1 MFPPSKHF
9 RPTPPNADDS
19 EDDERRNPLREESD
33 TSSTDQEATNDL
45 DPTDHFRDD
54 IPPSLG
60 MTVHVLPL
68 LSTFSRSHEFSQ
80 STTSSLFN
88 IPQDQ
93 VNDNDHNPTVNI
105 DPVIPDPAPQ
115 LPATEESVTGSG
127 QGDNLITTMVSFD
140 IIQRYPLLDEEVSN
154 DSIADEMVGPPA
166 KKAKLL
172 AQIGST
178 LDQAPL
184 DERDETT
191 TTKKFCSLIHQYSI
205 ASVVL
210 RVVSDIQPI
219 EQ

>member
-68 LSTFSRSHEFSQ
+68 LSTFSRSHEF
-80 STTSSLFN
+80 
-88 IPQDQ
+88 
-93 VNDNDHNPTVNI
+93 
-105 DPVIPDPAPQ
+105 
-115 LPATEESVTGSG
+115 TGSG
-127 QGDNLITTMVSFD
+127 QGDNWITTMVSFD

-154 DSIADEMVGPPA
+154 DSITDEMVGPPA
-166 KKAKLL
+166 KRAKLL

-178 LDQAPL
+178 LDQASHNPL

-191 TTKKFCSLIHQYSI
+191 TTKKLCSLSHQYSI

-210 RVVSDIQPI
+210 RVVSDIQPNRSEWSYVFI
-219 EQ
+219 TTESNPSL